1 MKEPFMKEHA
11 QKAIIIGATSGIG
24 RELAKQM
31 SLAGYSVG
39 ITGRRSALLDTLE
52 SELPGPCFKSVMDLS
67 NVLETTE
74 TLQLLFEKMDD
85 VDIVVISSGTATMNP
100 EYPLSDDLNTIAV
113 NVTGFTTIAN
123 LTYRYFSEKGSG
135 HIVGI
140 SSVAGIKGGRV
151 TVYNASKAYMST
163 YLEGLSCRARSDGKN
178 ICITDIRPGFVDTNM
193 AKGKGIF
200 WSAPVQKAASQIFT
214 AIKKKRR
221 VSYVTKRWNLI
232 ALLLKSLP
240 FTTYLKLSCKPSRRA
255 LNR

>member
-1 MKEPFMKEHA
+1 MKEPAMKEHTK
-11 QKAIIIGATSGIG
+11 KAIIIGATSGIG

-52 SELPGPCFKSVMDLS
+52 SELPGSCFKSIMDLS

-74 TLQLLFEKMDD
+74 ALQQLFEKMDG

-100 EYPLSDDLNTIAV
+100 EYPLSDDLDTIAV

-140 SSVAGIKGGRV
+140 SSIAGIKGGRV
-151 TVYNASKAYMST
+151 TVYNASKAYMSI

-200 WSAPVQKAASQIFT
+200 WCAPVEKAASQIFT

-240 FTTYLKLSCKPSRRA
+240 FSIYLKLSSKPSRQAR
-255 LNR
+255 NR